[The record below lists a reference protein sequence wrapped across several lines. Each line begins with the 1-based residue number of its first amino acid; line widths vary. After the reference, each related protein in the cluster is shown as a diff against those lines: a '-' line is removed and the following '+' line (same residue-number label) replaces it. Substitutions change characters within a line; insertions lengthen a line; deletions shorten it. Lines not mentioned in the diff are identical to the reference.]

1 MNLELRSKCTS
12 LEKDLEYAN
21 EKIRTWTDSGRKFH
35 EINTSKNWKECLG
48 YKSDEDKKLKE
59 KIVIDETVSPKT
71 YRHVIDTTKSKIT
84 PVNFVFG
91 KDSNSTFEKGS
102 TSTQG
107 IKIVKSKPVID
118 KVSKNVGLLSQKQ
131 LKDKICEV
139 TDKKKEATVK
149 RNRNGKVG
157 INKENGY
164 KYIPNAPRKS
174 CFNCGNSNHLA
185 IDCKKSKKKITEI
198 PKSDVRNRSV
208 FYKPQKSCFHC
219 GSLWHSIYTCKEYH
233 DLYYNFY
240 DPLPKFENSTKSD
253 RIENVIVKHAF
264 VNTDADKANPDGV
277 KPVRTANVRKSSAA
291 KINKLHETGTQH
303 VWVPK
308 CSN

>member
-1 MNLELRSKCTS
+1 
-12 LEKDLEYAN
+12 
-21 EKIRTWTDSGRKFH
+21 
-35 EINTSKNWKECLG
+35 
-48 YKSDEDKKLKE
+48 
-59 KIVIDETVSPKT
+59 
-71 YRHVIDTTKSKIT
+71 
-84 PVNFVFG
+84 
-91 KDSNSTFEKGS
+91 
-102 TSTQG
+102 
-107 IKIVKSKPVID
+107 
-118 KVSKNVGLLSQKQ
+118 LSQKQ

-240 DPLPKFENSTKSD
+240 DPLPKFESSTKSD

-291 KINKLHETGTQH
+291 KINKLYEKGTQH